1 LANANSFKA
10 PNAAKADHRDK
21 AQAKAQETRRRTKC
35 FFPEFWA
42 PLSQFQFSI
51 TENHGIQRIVPG
63 MEKFLLLYFSAS
75 PFALS
80 RAQREVFF
88 AL

>member
-1 LANANSFKA
+1 M
-10 PNAAKADHRDK
+10 
-21 AQAKAQETRRRTKC
+21 

-51 TENHGIQRIVPG
+51 TENHGMQRIVPG

-75 PFALS
+75 HLRFRVLCMT
-80 RAQREVFF
+80 FF
-88 AL
+88 LLCEQKINLEDLTDEIDLLNPAR